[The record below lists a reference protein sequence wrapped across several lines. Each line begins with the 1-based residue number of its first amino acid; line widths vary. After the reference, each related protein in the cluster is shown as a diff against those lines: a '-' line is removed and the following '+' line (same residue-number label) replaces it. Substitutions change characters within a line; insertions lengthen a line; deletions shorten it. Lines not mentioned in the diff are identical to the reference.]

1 MHQLFISYPDENEDI
16 VRNLARHL
24 RESGVKPWVYSI
36 SRTLAEDTW
45 QEIERNI
52 QGCQV
57 FIFVASE
64 YSRDATGQH
73 RELKKVIDRVANAKS
88 KLHIFPIVLDDT
100 KFGSLPEKLRNVNGL
115 RLGAYNV
122 KSKALEIARRFFPKL
137 VNAKKSEEWRYPRP
151 GEWLEVCNIDQ
162 WIEEYFDLRDQV
174 YFRRISPLG
183 LFECYAPK
191 LSELFWFAPEN
202 LRATDIV
209 DEDGALEE
217 EKVPPAYR
225 YSTSYECESIG
236 LDELKR
242 KGRLER

>member
-1 MHQLFISYPDENEDI
+1 MHQLFISYPSENEDI

-24 RESGVKPWVYSI
+24 REFGVKPWVYSI
-36 SRTLAEDTW
+36 DKTLAEDTW

-73 RELKKVIDRVANAKS
+73 RELALAIDRVENSRS
-88 KLHIFPIVLDDT
+88 KLRFFPVVLDDIG
-100 KFGSLPEKLRNVNGL
+100 FGSLPEKLRKVNGFE
-115 RLGAYNV
+115 LGAHNV
-122 KSKALEIARRFFPKL
+122 KSVALRIARTFFPDL
-137 VNAKKSEEWRYPRP
+137 VDAKRSEGWRYPRP

-162 WIEEYFDLRDQV
+162 WIEEYFDRRDLV
-174 YFRRISPLG
+174 YFRRITPLG
-183 LFECYAPK
+183 LLECYAPK
-191 LSELFWFAPEN
+191 RRDLFWFAPEN

-217 EKVPPAYR
+217 EKVPWAYR
-225 YSTSYECESIG
+225 YGTSYECESIG

>member
-1 MHQLFISYPDENEDI
+1 MHELFISYPSGNEDI

-24 RESGVKPWVYSI
+24 REFGVNAWVYSI
-36 SRTLAEDTW
+36 DKTLADDSW
-45 QEIERNI
+45 QEIERKI

-57 FIFVASE
+57 FMFVASE
-64 YSRDATGQH
+64 YSLDAIGQH
-73 RELKKVIDRVANAKS
+73 RELEKAIDRVGTAKS
-88 KLHIFPIVLDDT
+88 KLHIFPVVLDDT
-100 KFGSLPEKLRNVNGL
+100 KFSSLPQKLRSVNGVT
-115 RLGAYNV
+115 LGAHNV

-162 WIEEYFDLRDQV
+162 WIEEFFDLRDEV

-183 LFECYAPK
+183 LLECYAPK
-191 LSELFWFAPEN
+191 LKELFWFAPEN

-217 EKVPPAYR
+217 EKVPWAYR
-225 YSTSYECESIG
+225 YSTIYECELIG
-236 LDELKR
+236 IDELKR
-242 KGRLER
+242 KGRLEG

>member
-1 MHQLFISYPDENEDI
+1 MHQVFISYPSENDGI
-16 VRNLARHL
+16 VRNLARRL
-24 RESGVKPWVYSI
+24 RELGVNAWVYSI
-36 SRTLAEDTW
+36 DKTLAENTW
-45 QEIERNI
+45 QEIESSI

-64 YSRDATGQH
+64 YSLDATGQH
-73 RELKKVIDRVANAKS
+73 RELEKAIDRVGNAKS
-88 KLHIFPIVLDDT
+88 ELRIFPIVLDDT
-100 KFGSLPEKLRNVNGL
+100 EFGSLPERLRRINGE

-122 KSKALEIARRFFPKL
+122 KSTALKIARRFFPKL

-151 GEWLEVCNIDQ
+151 GEWLEVCNVDQ
-162 WIEEYFDLRDQV
+162 WIEEYFNRGDLV

-191 LSELFWFAPEN
+191 LEEVFWFAPEN

-209 DEDGALEE
+209 DKDGALEE
-217 EKVPPAYR
+217 EKVPRQHR
-225 YSTSYECESIG
+225 YMTSYEWESIG

-242 KGRLER
+242 KGQPEQ

>member
-24 RESGVKPWVYSI
+24 REFGVKPWVYSI
-36 SRTLAEDTW
+36 DKTLAADSW

-57 FIFVASE
+57 LIFVASE
-64 YSRDATGQH
+64 YSCDATGQH
-73 RELKKVIDRVANAKS
+73 RELKKAIDRVGNAKS

-100 KFGSLPEKLRNVNGL
+100 KFSSLPEELRHVNGL
-115 RLGAYNV
+115 RLHAHNV
-122 KSKALEIARRFFPKL
+122 KPVALEIGRRFFPES
-137 VNAKKSEEWRYPRP
+137 VDAKRSEEWRYPRP
-151 GEWLEVCNIDQ
+151 GEWLVVCNIDQ
-162 WIEEYFDLRDQV
+162 WIGEYFDLGDQV

-183 LFECYAPK
+183 LLECYSPK
-191 LSELFWFAPEN
+191 LKELFWFAPEN

-225 YSTSYECESIG
+225 YITSYEWESIG